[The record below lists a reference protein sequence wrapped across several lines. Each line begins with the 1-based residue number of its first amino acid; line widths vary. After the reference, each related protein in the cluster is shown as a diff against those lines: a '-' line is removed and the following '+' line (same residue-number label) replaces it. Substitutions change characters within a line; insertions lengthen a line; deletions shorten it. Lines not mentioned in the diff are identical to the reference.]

1 MYMIYIYMSSL
12 IPKASKLLKPELKLE
27 TGTLTIHYYI
37 HKYFQNTHTYIHI

>member
-1 MYMIYIYMSSL
+1 MIYIYMSSL
-12 IPKASKLLKPELKLE
+12 IPKASKLLQPELKLE